1 VPVSRF
7 NRYVQRTIAIPD
19 GVDPSRITTA
29 VVLNTDG
36 TFSHVPTSIVV
47 VNGKYY
53 AQINSLTNSTY
64 SVIWNHREFT
74 DAENHWAKEAVND
87 MGARLVI
94 SGVGNNL
101 FEPDRDITRAEFAA
115 IVVRALGLK
124 PGLGTNPFNDVA
136 NNAWYCSSIMTAAE
150 YGIVNG
156 YGNGQFGPLDKITR
170 EQAMTMLAN
179 AMKITGLQAKVSPA
193 EYAALFDSL
202 GISQP
207 PADWAR
213 NSVAA
218 CIKTGVVVKSDG
230 DIRIIKGNITRGE
243 VATAVRRLLQKSR
256 LI

>member
-1 VPVSRF
+1 VSRF

-101 FEPDRDITRAEFAA
+101 FEPDWDITRAEFAA

-124 PGLGTNPFNDVA
+124 SGLGTNPFHDVA
-136 NNAWYCSSIMTAAE
+136 NNA
-150 YGIVNG
+150 
-156 YGNGQFGPLDKITR
+156 
-170 EQAMTMLAN
+170 
-179 AMKITGLQAKVSPA
+179 
-193 EYAALFDSL
+193 
-202 GISQP
+202 
-207 PADWAR
+207 
-213 NSVAA
+213 
-218 CIKTGVVVKSDG
+218 
-230 DIRIIKGNITRGE
+230 
-243 VATAVRRLLQKSR
+243 
-256 LI
+256 